1 MSETKRDGAV
11 RGHDHAGRGAR
22 RGARMLPVIGRTS
35 GRDGTGTSRDPGLR
49 NVGPPGAGSVG
60 SSPEGPHTARP
71 RKDATSSA
79 VEGPSRTRVPRDLP
93 ADLRREVAEGLRYA
107 HGRANGITGKLLDVT
122 SFAYAAIELLSE
134 KGVLSIDELE
144 ARRKEIGGRLVEKFR
159 SDGMGAAYQDPEE
172 DKYAFDETVE
182 IDCASRVHLC
192 KAACCRL
199 RFALSRQDVEE
210 GVVEWDF
217 AHPYFIAHD
226 ESGYCRHLDREELR
240 CTIHEQRPVP
250 CRGYDCRSDDRIWA
264 DFEAR
269 IPSPRLAELLGGEPE
284 AGRDVDDA

>member
-1 MSETKRDGAV
+1 MSETKRDGAFTEDGRLH
-11 RGHDHAGRGAR
+11 RGGRTGRRRLPLVGAARSRNGGSRGSGACDGRG
-22 RGARMLPVIGRTS
+22 P
-35 GRDGTGTSRDPGLR
+35 GTRA
-49 NVGPPGAGSVG
+49 AGSA
-60 SSPEGPHTARP
+60 PEGPHTARP
-71 RKDATSSA
+71 RGDGASPD
-79 VEGPSRTRVPRDLP
+79 VEGPSRPRAP
-93 ADLRREVAEGLRYA
+93 RYSAADLRREVAEGLRYA

-122 SFAYAAIELLSE
+122 SFAYAAIELLADR
-134 KGVLSIDELE
+134 GLLSVDELE

-159 SDGMGAAYQDPEE
+159 ADGMGAAYQDPEE
-172 DKYAFDETVE
+172 DKYAFEETVE

-217 AHPYFIAHD
+217 GHPYFIAHD

-240 CTIHEQRPVP
+240 CTVHEQRPVP
-250 CRGYDCRSDDRIWA
+250 CRGYDCRDDDRIWA

-269 IPSPRLAELLGGEPE
+269 IPSPRLAELFGGEPE
-284 AGRDVDDA
+284 AGRDVDDG